1 MASFEQDRH
10 HGRIYLSP
18 PDVSKAELARVQE
31 AFAENW
37 IAPVGPH
44 LDAFELEMSETLG
57 GGIHAAALSSGT
69 AALHLA
75 LLLSGVMP
83 GDEVICS
90 TFTFVAPAN
99 AIRYVGAHPLFIDS
113 NSNTWNL
120 DPALLVKALRDRARR
135 GALPKAVIVVHLYG
149 QSADLEPIL
158 QVCRDHGVIL
168 IEDAAEALGGT
179 YLEQP
184 LGTVGDFGVFSFN
197 GNKIITT
204 SAGGMLVSKD
214 ATAIDRARFLA
225 TQARVPASHYEHS
238 EVGFNYRMSNILAG
252 IGRAQLAS
260 LPDKV
265 ARRRSL
271 YIRYMEALGD
281 LPGIGFIPETEKDVP
296 NRWLTCITI
305 DPGSANT
312 DVETLRI
319 ALEVQNIE
327 SRPLWKPMHLQ
338 PLFDGAECY
347 GGAIS
352 ENLFQTGL
360 CLPSGSSLTDDEFAR
375 VIQSLRKNWS

>member
-10 HGRIYLSP
+10 QGRIYLSP
-18 PDVSKAELARVQE
+18 PDVGAPEIERVRE

-44 LDAFELEMSETLG
+44 LDAFELEMSEALG
-57 GGIHAAALSSGT
+57 GGVHAAALCSGT

-99 AIRYVGAHPLFIDS
+99 AIRYIGAQPLFIDS
-113 NSNTWNL
+113 DTTTWNL
-120 DPALLVKALRDRARR
+120 DAALLAKALKERALK
-135 GALPKAVIVVHLYG
+135 GALPKAVVVVHLYG
-149 QSADLEPIL
+149 QSADLEPIA

-168 IEDAAEALGGT
+168 IEDAAEALGST

-184 LGTVGDFGVFSFN
+184 LGTVGDFGIFSFN

-214 ATAIDRARFLA
+214 ATAIDRAKFLA
-225 TQARVPASHYEHS
+225 SQARDPASHYEHS
-238 EVGFNYRMSNILAG
+238 EVGFNYRMSNVLAG

-260 LPDKV
+260 LAEKV
-265 ARRRSL
+265 AKRRSL
-271 YIRYMEALGD
+271 YLRYREALGD
-281 LPGIGFIPETEKDVP
+281 LPGIGFIPETGKDAP

-305 DPGSANT
+305 DPAKAGT
-312 DVETLRI
+312 DAETLRL
-319 ALEVQNIE
+319 ALEARNIE

-338 PLFDGAECY
+338 PLFADAECY
-347 GGAIS
+347 GGTIS
-352 ENLFQTGL
+352 ENLFRTGL
-360 CLPSGSSLTDDEFAR
+360 CLPSGSSLACDEFDR
-375 VIQSLRKNWS
+375 VVASLRKNWR

>member
-10 HGRIYLSP
+10 QGRIYLSP
-18 PDVSKAELARVQE
+18 PDVGSLELARVQE

-44 LDAFELEMSETLG
+44 IDAFELEMSAALG

-75 LLLSGVMP
+75 LLLSGVVP

-99 AIRYVGAHPLFIDS
+99 AIRYIGAQPLFIDS
-113 NSNTWNL
+113 DTTTWNL
-120 DPALLVKALRDRARR
+120 DAALLAKVLKERALK
-135 GALPKAVIVVHLYG
+135 GALPKAVVVVHLYG

-168 IEDAAEALGGT
+168 IEDAAEALGST
-179 YLEQP
+179 YLAQP
-184 LGTVGDFGVFSFN
+184 LGTVGDFGIFSFN

-214 ATAIDRARFLA
+214 ATAIDRAKFLA
-225 TQARVPASHYEHS
+225 SQARDPASHYEHS
-238 EVGFNYRMSNILAG
+238 EVGFNYRMSNVLAG

-260 LPDKV
+260 LAEKV
-265 ARRRSL
+265 AKRRSL
-271 YIRYMEALGD
+271 YLRYREALGD
-281 LPGIGFIPETEKDVP
+281 LPGIGFIPETGKDAP

-305 DPGSANT
+305 DPVIAGT
-312 DVETLRI
+312 DAETLRL
-319 ALEVQNIE
+319 ALEARNIE

-338 PLFDGAECY
+338 PLFTDAECY
-347 GGAIS
+347 GGTIS

-360 CLPSGSSLTDDEFAR
+360 CLPSGSSLAGDEFDR
-375 VIQSLRKNWS
+375 VVASLRKNWR